1 MKTNRVK
8 LLIIAV
14 FVCSLFAVIGF
25 KSDRILDAHSSDTD
39 IAAVYKTKCAV
50 CHSPKAEKSFDLSKT
65 DEQHAEIILK
75 GKKGEK
81 PPFMPEFASKG
92 ITPEQAKALVVYMRK
107 LRTPDSANTNTNTKS
122 ANSNIKANA
131 NTTVNANANTNAN
144 APVNVNTNTNANTTV
159 NANANANTVVNANGN
174 SNTAANTMGNEAL
187 TVIYKTKCAMCHSP
201 KAEKSYNP
209 AMPIEEQVAAI
220 LKGKKAAKPPHMPA
234 FEGKIT
240 AAQAKALAEYMK
252 WLRTPS

>member
-14 FVCSLFAVIGF
+14 FVFSLFAVIGF

-39 IAAVYKTKCAV
+39 VAAVYKTKCAV

-65 DEQHAEIILK
+65 DEQHTEIILK

-92 ITPEQAKALVVYMRK
+92 ITPAQAKALVVYMRK
-107 LRTPDSANTNTNTKS
+107 LRTPDSANTNTNAKS

-131 NTTVNANANTNAN
+131 NTTVNAN
-144 APVNVNTNTNANTTV
+144 TNTNANTTV
-159 NANANANTVVNANGN
+159 NANANANAVVNANGN
-174 SNTAANTMGNEAL
+174 SNNAANTKGNEAL
-187 TVIYKTKCAMCHSP
+187 AVIYKTKCAMCHSP

-220 LKGKKAAKPPHMPA
+220 LKGKKAAKPPNMPG

>member
-39 IAAVYKTKCAV
+39 VAAVYKTKCAV

-107 LRTPDSANTNTNTKS
+107 LRTPDSAN
-122 ANSNIKANA
+122 SNIKANA

-144 APVNVNTNTNANTTV
+144 APINVNTNTNANTTV
-159 NANANANTVVNANGN
+159 NANANANTVVNANVN

-187 TVIYKTKCAMCHSP
+187 AVIYKTKCAMCHSP
-201 KAEKSYNP
+201 KAEKSYDP
-209 AMPIEEQVAAI
+209 AMPIEEQTAAI
-220 LKGKKAAKPPHMPA
+220 LKGKKAAKPPNMPA

-240 AAQAKALAEYMK
+240 AEQARVLAEYMK